1 MADYTLNINF
11 TSDQLDAIYN
21 TGSNIIIAKPS
32 GGDSPNVAWQ
42 SFSPLQNNTLTWE
55 EQYGIYVS
63 NSSVEHGATLDQL
76 SSTSIGAAMNKLY
89 TLEASGV
96 IDGPDNGG
104 AANSF
109 ALLNSYDNQDYMTV
123 GLFQDATVNGTQI
136 MGNATSA
143 APTLLASTAIMTP
156 YTTVYVWIQ
165 SQVESNS
172 VVTTVTS
179 PMTELVFGGG
189 VNTLTVQYD
198 SDSGQFPTSN

>member
-11 TSDQLDAIYN
+11 NNDQLEAIYSTN
-21 TGSNIIIAKPS
+21 SNIIIAKPS

-42 SFSPLQNNTLTWE
+42 SFKPLQSNTLTWD

-76 SSTSIGAAMNKLY
+76 SSTSIGAAMNMLY
-89 TLEASGV
+89 TLEPSG
-96 IDGPDNGG
+96 IINGPSTGG
-104 AANSF
+104 AANSL
-109 ALLNSYDNQDYMTV
+109 ALLNSYDNKDYMTV

-136 MGNATSA
+136 IGNATSA

-156 YTTVYVWIQ
+156 FTTVYIWIQ

-179 PMTELVFGGG
+179 PMTPLVFGGG
-189 VNTLTVQYD
+189 VNELTVQYD
-198 SDSGQFPTSN
+198 TDSGQFPTSS